1 MVEEQAVILKFIV
14 IGDYKNIELLRNTN
28 SIAVELSKLWFGDLE
43 IHGLKLHKPKIHE
56 MKTGLVFY
64 YPFQISLIL
73 LTSDV
78 IQLTL
83 RIALFISS

>member
-1 MVEEQAVILKFIV
+1 MIVDEQAVILIFIV
-14 IGDYKNIELLRNTN
+14 NGDYKHIEMVWNMS
-28 SIAVELSKLWFGDLE
+28 SIAVDLSKVWFQVLDFQ
-43 IHGLKLHKPKIHE
+43 GLKLHKKNLHE
-56 MKTGLVFY
+56 LKTSLVFY

-83 RIALFISS
+83 RIAQFI